1 MSKPPAPETAATA
14 STPAYEASLVV
25 ADRTD
30 AADGVIALT
39 LRHPDCAPLPEWLPG
54 AHIDLLL
61 GNGLVRHYSL
71 CGDPGDRSAWRIGVL
86 RVPESRGGSAY
97 VHDALLA
104 GASVRVRGPR
114 NNFALRPA
122 DRYLFVAGGI
132 GITPVLPM
140 IAAAE
145 AAGARWELLYGGRT
159 RSSMAFLDELAAYGG
174 AVTVRPQDEHGRLDL
189 DDCLGKPADDTLVY
203 CCGPEPLLA
212 AVEER
217 CLAWPAGALRV
228 ERFRPTAV
236 TAPGTDAGGGADA
249 DAFEVV
255 LSRSGQT
262 LQVPPG
268 TSVLAAAQQAGVAVP
283 FSCAEGI
290 CGTCETEVLEGE
302 PDHRDSVL
310 SAAERESGETMM
322 ICVSRSRGPQLV
334 LDL

>member
-1 MSKPPAPETAATA
+1 MSKPPAPEAPGTAGTA
-14 STPAYEASLVV
+14 GTPGTPEHEASLVV
-25 ADRTD
+25 AERAD
-30 AADGVIALT
+30 AAEGVIALT
-39 LRHPDCAPLPEWLPG
+39 LRHPDGAPLPEWQPG

-61 GNGLVRHYSL
+61 GNGMVRHYSL

-97 VHDALLA
+97 VHDELA
-104 GASVRVRGPR
+104 VGASVRIRGPR

-122 DRYLFVAGGI
+122 NRYLFVAGGI

-145 AAGARWELLYGGRT
+145 AAGARWRLLYGGRT
-159 RSSMAFLDELAAYGG
+159 RSSMAFLDELASYGG
-174 AVTVRPQDEHGRLDL
+174 AVDVRPQDEHGRLDL
-189 DDCLGKPADDTLVY
+189 DDCLGKPEDGTLVY

-217 CLAWPAGALRV
+217 CLVWPSGALRV
-228 ERFRPTAV
+228 ERFRPVAV
-236 TAPGTDAGGGADA
+236 AAPDA

-310 SAAERESGETMM
+310 SAEERESGETMM